1 MEQLTTAESSN
12 GTCQKLLVEP
22 IEFLKDCLA
31 QTIISQGQ
39 AIGDKVLYPS
49 FPNVS
54 ESTLKDKDKI
64 YFLEYELQLERETLE
79 VKRQRLELSEKL
91 QRLGLSQMQSQ
102 ACKETSLQTLK
113 DIEIKIYFLEYELQL
128 ERETLELKR

>member
-22 IEFLKDCLA
+22 FECIKDCLA
-31 QTIISQGQ
+31 QTVVNPGQ

-54 ESTLKDKDKI
+54 ESTLKHIDDKI

-79 VKRQRLELSEKL
+79 VKRQRLELSEEL
-91 QRLGLSQMQSQ
+91 QSLGLSRSR
-102 ACKETSLQTLK
+102 ARHVKKHLYKHLK
-113 DIEIKIYFLEYELQL
+113 I
-128 ERETLELKR
+128 LK